1 MGVPVIGNKTA
12 DFPAFYCPKSGY
24 KADYAAEDEADIAR
38 ILKTSLDLGLKGGM
52 LVGNPVPAEY
62 AMDFDYME
70 GIITKAIAEADEQG
84 VKGKNITPFLL
95 ARVVEL
101 TGGES
106 LATNIQLALNNARCA
121 AKIAAALATL

>member
-1 MGVPVIGNKTA
+1 
-12 DFPAFYCPKSGY
+12 
-24 KADYAAEDEADIAR
+24 
-38 ILKTSLDLGLKGGM
+38 M

-70 GIITKAIAEADEQG
+70 GIITQAIAEADEQG